1 MIADLGNLGY
11 SATAVRSC
19 SLRHP
24 PMISILPKAKKAA
37 KPARFSTA
45 SAVGRAADRSIDQT
59 ISQTTATPVAPAPP
73 APQAKAE
80 AAPVIALSHVS
91 KAYANGTLAL
101 IDINLTLHR
110 GDFLFIT
117 GPSGAGKSTLLK
129 MLYGQEKPTEGS
141 LFINGQDIAHLQG
154 NRLAMLRRRIGV
166 VFQDY
171 KLISSRTVAE
181 NVSFVLHAQ
190 GYSRKEIDRR
200 LPVTLKMVGLQDKAD
215 RFPSQL
221 SGGEQ
226 QRASIAR
233 AVVGTPPLL
242 LADEP
247 TGNLDGDNARQVF
260 SILRKLNSV
269 GITVVVTTH
278 NEEMV
283 RQLNYPV
290 VQVRDRRLYS
300 FR

>member
-1 MIADLGNLGY
+1 MIAIN
-11 SATAVRSC
+11 R
-19 SLRHP
+19 
-24 PMISILPKAKKAA
+24 
-37 KPARFSTA
+37 
-45 SAVGRAADRSIDQT
+45 
-59 ISQTTATPVAPAPP
+59 
-73 APQAKAE
+73 
-80 AAPVIALSHVS
+80 VS
-91 KAYANGTLAL
+91 KAYVDGTPAL
-101 IDINLTLHR
+101 IDINLALNK

-129 MLYGQEKPTEGS
+129 LLYGQEKATEGS
-141 LFINGQDIAHLQG
+141 VYINGQDITQLHG
-154 NRLAMLRRRIGV
+154 NRLALLRRRIGV

-171 KLISSRTVAE
+171 KLIPSRTVAE
-181 NVSFVLHAQ
+181 NVAFVLHSQ
-190 GYSRKEIDRR
+190 GYSRKEINRR
-200 LPVTLKMVGLQDKAD
+200 LPVTLKMVGLQDKAE

-247 TGNLDGDNARQVF
+247 TGNLDGDNARQVIN
-260 SILRKLNSV
+260 ILRKLNGI

-278 NEEMV
+278 DEQMV
-283 RQLNYPV
+283 RQLSYPV
-290 VQVRDRRLYS
+290 VQIRSHRLYN

>member
-1 MIADLGNLGY
+1 
-11 SATAVRSC
+11 
-19 SLRHP
+19 
-24 PMISILPKAKKAA
+24 MISILSPKAFKKAA
-37 KPARFSTA
+37 PSPRAWGRKPKGVAQGVHQF
-45 SAVGRAADRSIDQT
+45 VGDRNTTSPLTPEHSHAQT
-59 ISQTTATPVAPAPP
+59 GEQAPDAAPAPIINIH
-73 APQAKAE
+73 Q
-80 AAPVIALSHVS
+80 IS
-91 KAYANGTLAL
+91 KTYSNGTPAL
-101 IDINLTLHR
+101 QDINLSLNK

-129 MLYGQEKPTEGS
+129 MLYGQEKPSSGHIH
-141 LFINGQDIAHLQG
+141 INGQEITKLRGD
-154 NRLAMLRRRIGV
+154 RLAMLRRRIGV

-171 KLISSRTVAE
+171 KLIPRRTVSE
-181 NVSFVLHAQ
+181 NIAFVLHAQ

-200 LPVTLKMVGLQDKAD
+200 LPLTLKMVGLQDKAN
-215 RFPSQL
+215 RFPNQL

-233 AVVGTPPLL
+233 AIVGTPPLL

-260 SILRKLNSV
+260 SILRKLNSM

-278 NEEMV
+278 DEMMV

-290 VQVRDRRLYS
+290 VQIRDSRLYNI
-300 FR
+300 R

>member
-1 MIADLGNLGY
+1 
-11 SATAVRSC
+11 
-19 SLRHP
+19 
-24 PMISILPKAKKAA
+24 MISILPRKAKA
-37 KPARFSTA
+37 PTA
-45 SAVGRAADRSIDQT
+45 PGIPSVAPFRAAQSPAIPRQAQDIAQQAQAAQQT
-59 ISQTTATPVAPAPP
+59 PKTPI
-73 APQAKAE
+73 
-80 AAPVIALSHVS
+80 IAFNHVS
-91 KAYANGTLAL
+91 KAYSNGSPAL
-101 IDINLTLHR
+101 VDVNLTLKK
-110 GDFLFIT
+110 GGFLFIT

-129 MLYGQEKPTEGS
+129 MLYGQEKPTSGS
-141 LFINGQDIAHLQG
+141 ICINGQEITPLRGDH
-154 NRLAMLRRRIGV
+154 LAMLRRRIGV

-171 KLISSRTVAE
+171 KLIPSRTVAE

-200 LPVTLKMVGLQDKAD
+200 LPVTLRMVGLQDKANS
-215 RFPSQL
+215 FPAQL

-247 TGNLDGDNARQVF
+247 TGNLDSDNARQVIN
-260 SILRKLNSV
+260 ILRKLNSV

-278 NEEMV
+278 DEAMV
-283 RQLNYPV
+283 RQLSYPV
-290 VQVRDRRLYS
+290 VQIRNHRLYS

>member
-1 MIADLGNLGY
+1 
-11 SATAVRSC
+11 
-19 SLRHP
+19 
-24 PMISILPKAKKAA
+24 MISILSPKAHAKSAPAAFRMPFQFRPKAA
-37 KPARFSTA
+37 AGLEAPV
-45 SAVGRAADRSIDQT
+45 SAVPQQLLDDAAGQS
-59 ISQTTATPVAPAPP
+59 SQLPAAPA
-73 APQAKAE
+73 
-80 AAPVIALSHVS
+80 IALSHVS
-91 KAYANGTLAL
+91 KAYANGAPAL
-101 IDINLTLHR
+101 LDINLTLKK

-129 MLYGQEKPTEGS
+129 LLYGQEKATEGNI
-141 LFINGQDIAHLQG
+141 FINGQDIANLRG
-154 NRLAMLRRRIGV
+154 NQLAMLRRRIGV

-171 KLISSRTVAE
+171 KLIPTRTVAE
-181 NVSFVLHAQ
+181 NVAFVLHAQ
-190 GYSRKEIDRR
+190 GFSRKEINRR
-200 LPVTLKMVGLQDKAD
+200 LPVTLKMVGLQNKAD

-247 TGNLDGDNARQVF
+247 TGNLDGDNARQVIN
-260 SILRKLNSV
+260 ILRKLNSI

-278 NEEMV
+278 DEPMV
-283 RQLNYPV
+283 RSLSYPV
-290 VQVRDRRLYS
+290 LQIRGSRLYN

>member
-1 MIADLGNLGY
+1 MNGNIKS
-11 SATAVRSC
+11 SASKIGP
-19 SLRHP
+19 SPRHLF
-24 PMISILPKAKKAA
+24 MISTLSPKAHKKSVSTAFRMPFQA
-37 KPARFSTA
+37 KPQTA
-45 SAVGRAADRSIDQT
+45 GLEAPVSAI
-59 ISQTTATPVAPAPP
+59 
-73 APQAKAE
+73 PQQLLDE
-80 AAPVIALSHVS
+80 AAQPDSPLPAAHAIALSHVS
-91 KAYANGTLAL
+91 KAYDNGEPAL
-101 IDINLTLHR
+101 LDINLTLNK

-129 MLYGQEKPTEGS
+129 LLYGQEKPTEGNVY
-141 LFINGQDIAHLQG
+141 INGQDTANLRG

-171 KLISSRTVAE
+171 KLIPTRTVAE
-181 NVSFVLHAQ
+181 NVAFVLHAQ
-190 GYSRKEIDRR
+190 GFSRKEINRR
-200 LPVTLKMVGLQDKAD
+200 LPVTLKMVGLQNKAD

-247 TGNLDGDNARQVF
+247 TGNLDGDNARQVIN
-260 SILRKLNSV
+260 ILRKLNSI

-278 NEEMV
+278 DEPMV
-283 RQLNYPV
+283 RSLSYPV
-290 VQVRDRRLYS
+290 VQIRGSRLYN

>member
-1 MIADLGNLGY
+1 
-11 SATAVRSC
+11 
-19 SLRHP
+19 
-24 PMISILPKAKKAA
+24 MISILSPKSKRHV
-37 KPARFSTA
+37 PAPAPAIST
-45 SAVGRAADRSIDQT
+45 
-59 ISQTTATPVAPAPP
+59 TPFENHPDIAQQVAPPAPP
-73 APQAKAE
+73 APEESTTHNNTATGTGEEASSAPT
-80 AAPVIALSHVS
+80 AAPMIAINRVS
-91 KAYANGTLAL
+91 KAYANGTPAL
-101 IDINLTLHR
+101 IDINLALNK

-129 MLYGQEKPTEGS
+129 LLYGQEKATEGS
-141 LFINGQDIAHLQG
+141 VYINGQEITQLHG
-154 NRLAMLRRRIGV
+154 NRLALLRRRIGV

-171 KLISSRTVAE
+171 KLIPSRTVAE
-181 NVSFVLHAQ
+181 NVAFVLHAQ
-190 GYSRKEIDRR
+190 GYSRKEINRR
-200 LPVTLKMVGLQDKAD
+200 LPVTLKMVGLQDKAE

-247 TGNLDGDNARQVF
+247 TGNLDGDNARQVIN
-260 SILRKLNSV
+260 ILRKLNGI

-278 NEEMV
+278 DEHMV
-283 RQLNYPV
+283 RQLSYPV
-290 VQVRDRRLYS
+290 VQIRSHRLYN

>member
-1 MIADLGNLGY
+1 
-11 SATAVRSC
+11 
-19 SLRHP
+19 
-24 PMISILPKAKKAA
+24 MISILSPKAHRKSAGKSAPGKQQKRVQQTA
-37 KPARFSTA
+37 EAERARLERA
-45 SAVGRAADRSIDQT
+45 HLERAAQKPL
-59 ISQTTATPVAPAPP
+59 QQAPQPATHPP
-73 APQAKAE
+73 APGTSPIINISQ
-80 AAPVIALSHVS
+80 VS
-91 KAYANGTLAL
+91 KTYANGTPAL
-101 IDINLTLHR
+101 TDINLGLNK

-129 MLYGQEKPTEGS
+129 MLYGQERPTSGQIH
-141 LFINGQDIAHLQG
+141 INGQEISHLKG

-171 KLISSRTVAE
+171 KLIPRRTVAE
-181 NVSFVLHAQ
+181 NVAFVLHAQ
-190 GYSRKEIDRR
+190 GYSRKEIERR
-200 LPVTLKMVGLQDKAD
+200 LPLTLKMVGLQNKAD

-260 SILRKLNSV
+260 NILRKLNSI

-278 NEEMV
+278 DEMIV

-290 VQVRDRRLYS
+290 VQIRDSRLYNI
-300 FR
+300 R

>member
-1 MIADLGNLGY
+1 
-11 SATAVRSC
+11 
-19 SLRHP
+19 
-24 PMISILPKAKKAA
+24 MIS
-37 KPARFSTA
+37 T
-45 SAVGRAADRSIDQT
+45 
-59 ISQTTATPVAPAPP
+59 
-73 APQAKAE
+73 
-80 AAPVIALSHVS
+80 VS
-91 KAYANGTLAL
+91 PKAYAKSAPTGFRLPFRTKPKSAGLEAPVSDIPQQLLDEATQGREQQAAKLAIALRGVSKSYTNGAPAL
-101 IDINLTLHR
+101 VDINLALNK

-129 MLYGQEKPTEGS
+129 MLYGQEKPTAGNIY
-141 LFINGQDIAHLQG
+141 INGQDIAHLRG

-171 KLISSRTVAE
+171 KLIPTRTVAE
-181 NVSFVLHAQ
+181 NVAFVLHAQ
-190 GYSRKEIDRR
+190 GYSRKEINRR
-200 LPVTLKMVGLQDKAD
+200 LPVTLKMVGLQNKAD

-233 AVVGTPPLL
+233 AVVGTPPIL

-247 TGNLDGDNARQVF
+247 TGNLDGDNARQVIN
-260 SILRKLNSV
+260 ILRKLNSI

-278 NEEMV
+278 DEPMV
-283 RQLNYPV
+283 RSLNYPV
-290 VQVRDRRLYS
+290 VQIRGSRLYN